1 MFGEQGGGVSFSY
14 LINATTIPAL
24 ESLAFLFFI
33 FFFLIN
39 TEQEQ

>member
-24 ESLAFLFFI
+24 ESLAGG
-33 FFFLIN
+33 
-39 TEQEQ
+39 TQHHS